1 MDMEKI
7 ETQLK
12 RLSPELS
19 MHESQVL
26 WSRVESHL
34 LPRGSRVPQKSKRP
48 RSLFR
53 AITAGL
59 VIVGLLGGSVVT
71 AYASEALPGDTLYG
85 AKITIERAQIVL
97 APIEKKKDLQLAF
110 ADRRVKE
117 VAVVLADIEEDS
129 VGPTDPTLMAVSAP
143 SPEVA
148 TMAFALP
155 AEEDP
160 SADMLAMK
168 VVPLT
173 LTMEA
178 DTENE
183 GDAQKEKDSASSLT
197 GETDRA
203 KVVMPMN
210 VSLTEDTPIPARDS
224 VKQEKRWKN
233 IEKKKKAL
241 TVAIKELERS
251 REELRKSGATTTS
264 QNVEVVIMNL
274 TELNKSGT
282 TPDQMFVEKAKNSEI
297 DVVDVE
303 DKDDPRSN
311 DDESGR
317 EEDGEDR
324 GSSDSSRSTDGR
336 TQGAAVFLS
345 DDREINEEAEQEV
358 QEVKVRNTE
367 RRKRNKEDNR
377 RTVIREKT
385 EEEKRI
391 PICFDVSGRKEEL
404 LVLKER
410 RSWYIDKGFTEGKC
424 ESVKAPAD
432 TSALS
437 DKVSQEEEKG
447 IIEE

>member
-1 MDMEKI
+1 MNSVRPSLHMDMEKI

-143 SPEVA
+143 STEVA

-155 AEEDP
+155 AAEDP

-168 VVPLT
+168 VVPVT

-183 GDAQKEKDSASSLT
+183 GDAQKEKDSASFLT

-203 KVVMPMN
+203 KVAMSMN
-210 VSLTEDTPIPARDS
+210 VSLTEDTPIPARDA
-224 VKQEKRWKN
+224 VKQ
-233 IEKKKKAL
+233 
-241 TVAIKELERS
+241 
-251 REELRKSGATTTS
+251 
-264 QNVEVVIMNL
+264 
-274 TELNKSGT
+274 
-282 TPDQMFVEKAKNSEI
+282 
-297 DVVDVE
+297 
-303 DKDDPRSN
+303 
-311 DDESGR
+311 
-317 EEDGEDR
+317 
-324 GSSDSSRSTDGR
+324 
-336 TQGAAVFLS
+336 
-345 DDREINEEAEQEV
+345 
-358 QEVKVRNTE
+358 
-367 RRKRNKEDNR
+367 
-377 RTVIREKT
+377 
-385 EEEKRI
+385 
-391 PICFDVSGRKEEL
+391 
-404 LVLKER
+404 
-410 RSWYIDKGFTEGKC
+410 GK
-424 ESVKAPAD
+424 
-432 TSALS
+432 L
-437 DKVSQEEEKG
+437 
-447 IIEE
+447 